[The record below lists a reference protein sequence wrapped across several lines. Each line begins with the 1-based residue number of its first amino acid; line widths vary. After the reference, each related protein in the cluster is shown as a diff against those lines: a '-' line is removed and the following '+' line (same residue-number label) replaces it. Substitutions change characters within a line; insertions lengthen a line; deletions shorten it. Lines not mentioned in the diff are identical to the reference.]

1 MCYNLYMKIKFALAT
16 LFVLAVS
23 TNAYASVAQYN
34 NKLNVTWDASSMSS
48 NSLLTLSVWY
58 GCGLVS
64 CKSNEQKVVREV
76 FAKDGSASIL
86 LNPPTFHEGDDVWF
100 NLYDKSFNL
109 LATSP
114 HFKISSVMPTF
125 GFISSLFLDGFK
137 SSSSTTKATS
147 TTNVFP
153 LKARC
158 TVRSTDASAQHW
170 SFTSGS
176 EGGVAPYKYTWTLGS
191 SEFDNLSTV
200 SVDEAHQVGIKV
212 VDGMGSMATSTC
224 SDITPSTFTQNT
236 ESCLNLN
243 TFLGL
248 GSRGNDVTLLQKFLI
263 NQGFLKTEASGYFGQ
278 ATYGALKAFQSANA
292 IDLTGS
298 AGPITRSRI
307 NKLSCTH

>member
-1 MCYNLYMKIKFALAT
+1 MKIKFALAT

-76 FAKDGSASIL
+76 FAKDGSVFIL

-125 GFISSLFLDGFK
+125 GFMSSLFLDGFK

-176 EGGVAPYKYTWTLGS
+176 EGGVAPYKYIWTLGS

-212 VDGMGSMATSTC
+212 VDGMGSVATSTC
-224 SDITPSTFTQNT
+224 RDTTPSTFTQST
-236 ESCLNLN
+236 YSCIDLVNNLKK
-243 TFLGL
+243 
-248 GSRGNDVTLLQKFLI
+248 GNSGAPVIELQR
-263 NQGFLKTEASGYFGQ
+263 FLKAKGYFDGEVSGYFGPLTSLSVAQ
-278 ATYGALKAFQSANA
+278 FQKLNNVESTGFVGP
-292 IDLTGS
+292 LTRAKIKS
-298 AGPITRSRI
+298 LTCAAQS
-307 NKLSCTH
+307 LL

>member
-1 MCYNLYMKIKFALAT
+1 MKKIVASTFVIFLFSFSFALAG
-16 LFVLAVS
+16 VVE
-23 TNAYASVAQYN
+23 YG
-34 NKLNVTWDASSMSS
+34 NKLNIKWDGASISG
-48 NSLLTLSVWY
+48 NPLITLTVWY
-58 GCGLVS
+58 GCES
-64 CKSNEQKVVREV
+64 SPCKSNEQRVVREV
-76 FAKDGSASIL
+76 FAKDNNVTISIGSPI
-86 LNPPTFHEGDDVWF
+86 FHISNDAWF
-100 NLYDKSFNL
+100 NLYDSSHNL
-109 LATSP
+109 LASSM
-114 HFKISSVMPTF
+114 HFKISNTKPASMFMDTV
-125 GFISSLFLDGFK
+125 ILDQLK
-137 SSSSTTKATS
+137 SGSSSTT
-147 TTNVFP
+147 TNSVANPKTFP

-158 TVRSTDASAQHW
+158 EVKSTGSPTPHF

-212 VDGMGSMATSTC
+212 VDGMGSVATSTC

-243 TFLGL
+243 MFLGL